1 MKEISIFTLVFT
13 IINVYIYFL
22 FEYSTCVDNNTKFY
36 VILFY
41 VASFVYIG
49 YLLLS
54 NKSFAIVTPGTDI
67 APIIIDLLKNA
78 EYNKD
83 SSKIIYWGVD
93 FNVNGVVDIVDSKV
107 TIPVNKQTSL
117 KYRII
122 DINEKLSNVYDA

>member
-67 APIIIDLLKNA
+67 APIIIDLSKNA

-107 TIPVNKQTSL
+107 TIPVNKSTSL